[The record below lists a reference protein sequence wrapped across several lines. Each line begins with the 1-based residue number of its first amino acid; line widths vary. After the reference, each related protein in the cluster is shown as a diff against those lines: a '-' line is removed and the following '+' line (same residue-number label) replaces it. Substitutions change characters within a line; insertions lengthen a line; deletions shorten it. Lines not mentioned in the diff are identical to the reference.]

1 MAIPIQYS
9 CQIDSSASN
18 FSLDG
23 EETKSLRILEYPM
36 NKYYLPYEYYTLR

>member
-1 MAIPIQYS
+1 MAIPIQHS

-36 NKYYLPYEYYTLR
+36 IKHFLTYECGALR

>member
-18 FSLDG
+18 FSLDSQ
-23 EETKSLRILEYPM
+23 ETKSLRILEYPM
-36 NKYYLPYEYYTLR
+36 NKHYLPYEYSKLR

>member
-36 NKYYLPYEYYTLR
+36 IKHCLLYECSTLR